1 MDITKLRSFLVLTE
15 TRSFSE
21 TAEVLFCS
29 QPAVSKQIESLENE
43 LGVPLFNRIRGNI
56 TLTIHGHYFKQY
68 AEEMVKL
75 EDNAKEHMKQLNECE
90 EGTLFF
96 GATNFIGVYLMP
108 SLIKK
113 YQEAFPKIQ
122 VNMIIS
128 SSKKLFQMLE
138 KHEIEFSFLSH
149 YVDTDRNKYISED
162 YATDHMVLIVPK
174 NHQLASR
181 RKVRLEEI
189 QEEVFIMKEPQ
200 SSLSRFIKS
209 KLGEFTFLKTLVIS
223 NQEGIKQAV
232 LEGVGITIMSERSVT
247 FEKEAGLVKTLEIED
262 VSFDREIQLVYN
274 SRRHMTPAAKAFFS
288 CTDIVVKTTNSE
300 NLK

>member
-1 MDITKLRSFLVLTE
+1 MDITKLRSFLVLSE
-15 TRSFSE
+15 VRSFSE

-43 LGVPLFNRIRGNI
+43 LGVPLFNRNRGNI
-56 TLTIHGHYFKQY
+56 SLTIHGQYFKQY

-75 EDNAKEHMKQLNECE
+75 EDNAKEHMKQLNECA
-90 EGTLFF
+90 EGALFF

-113 YQEAFPKIQ
+113 YQEAYPKIQ

-149 YVDTDRNKYISED
+149 YVDTDRHKYCSED
-162 YATDHMVLIVPK
+162 YITDHMVLIVPR
-174 NHQLASR
+174 NHRLAKR
-181 RKVRLEEI
+181 KKVRLEEI
-189 QEEVFIMKEPQ
+189 KEELFIMKEPQ
-200 SSLSRFIKS
+200 SSLSRFLRL
-209 KLGEFTFLKTLVIS
+209 KLGEFNFSRTLVIS

-232 LEGVGITIMSERSVT
+232 LEGVGITIMSEKSVV

-274 SRRHMTPAAKAFFS
+274 GRRHMTPAAKAFFELINF
-288 CTDIVVKTTNSE
+288 TVRVDGVPE
-300 NLK
+300 L